1 MPEPKRQECDQD
13 GESSVAMRDK
23 MERADILSE
32 RAEIAESLAN
42 RTQGMTAAVE
52 WGWFF
57 SAIAGSFGAIALG
70 HWWWDRLDGI
80 PSACVAL
87 VVCAMTTAVAIRWR
101 RGGLGATNPVA
112 STLLAITFRTLVMI
126 GALGFLAATKWTYIN
141 SFSSSLLG
149 CYFLFLVLESGLS
162 IAWYSSQTRV
172 TES

>member
-87 VVCAMTTAVAIRWR
+87 VICAMTTAVAIRWR

-112 STLLAITFRTLVMI
+112 STLLAITFRTLVMM